1 MDPIASREYVVVYFH
16 TLATEDNA
24 LSMSFLRDMYEMLDI
39 KLVPLCQPSFL
50 SSLQMFLLY
59 PFFYETDR

>member
-50 SSLQMFLLY
+50 SSL
-59 PFFYETDR
+59 PFFFIISIFL